1 MSTVRT
7 DPPRPAVPNSNVRV
21 QVARTFQDARW
32 SGQGPSVQVR
42 CGACERRLFDVTGG
56 LYFHGDY
63 GMVDDGT
70 LVLER
75 VCPGCRLKNRG
86 TVTATPGEPTAD
98 GLSGPWRCGC
108 GKSLAR
114 VDPIRTRVHVTCRC
128 GTEAR
133 VRASDALATASD
145 PPAPPID
152 KAAFLE
158 AALFDAAALDDVPF

>member
-1 MSTVRT
+1 VSTVRT
-7 DPPRPAVPNSNVRV
+7 DPPRPAVPNSNVRA
-21 QVARTFQDARW
+21 QVARTPQDARW

-56 LYFHGDY
+56 QYFHGDY

-86 TVTATPGEPTAD
+86 TVTDTPGEPTAD

-114 VDPIRTRVHVTCRC
+114 VDSIRTRVHVTCRC

-145 PPAPPID
+145 LPALTFP
-152 KAAFLE
+152 E
-158 AALFDAAALDDVPF
+158 TALVDVATLDVPF